1 MILYCKVRMS
11 HFDQPSLFGFLHL
24 VNNQIHQWK
33 EIDFLLDETIIDFT
47 SRIEKELVI
56 VRLINIFDK

>member
-1 MILYCKVRMS
+1 MS

-56 VRLINIFDK
+56 VRLINVFDK